1 MRTCLWSAVVL
12 LVVVA
17 RLAPSLAADGRVT
30 VVAAENFYGDVAAQI
45 GGDRVS
51 AISVLNSPDQDPHL
65 FETSPSV
72 VREIAAAQMVI
83 YNGVDYDAW
92 MEKILKVTPR
102 PGRIVINVAD
112 LLNKKAG
119 DNPHFWYDP
128 ATMPAL
134 AKALADSLSTVD
146 RAHADDFGN
155 RLKSFLGSL
164 QPMSDKIAEIR
175 GKYAGVPV
183 TATEPVFG
191 YMAAALHLTMRNQRF
206 QLSVMNDTEPS
217 ATDLAAFESDLKT
230 HKVKVLF
237 YNTQASDNLMQRL
250 VQFARTAKVPVV
262 GVTETCPTNLS
273 YQDWMQRELDQT
285 ERALAGPAS

>member
-1 MRTCLWSAVVL
+1 MRICQWIAILL
-12 LVVVA
+12 LVA
-17 RLAPSLAADGRVT
+17 AAGSTPSPAADGRVS

-45 GGDRVS
+45 GGDSVS
-51 AISVLNSPDQDPHL
+51 AISILNSPDQDPHL

-83 YNGVDYDAW
+83 YNGADYDAW
-92 MEKILKVTPR
+92 IEKILKVTPR
-102 PGRIVINVAD
+102 PGRIMINVAD
-112 LLNKKAG
+112 LLHKKPG

-134 AKALADSLSTVD
+134 AKVLSGSLSTVD
-146 RAHADDFGN
+146 SIHTNDFGN
-155 RLKSFLGSL
+155 RLKSFLASL
-164 QPMSDKIAEIR
+164 QPMNDKIAEIR
-175 GKYAGVPV
+175 SKYAGVPV

-237 YNTQASDNLMQRL
+237 YNTQASDNLVQRL

-273 YQDWMQRELDQT
+273 YQDWMMRELDET
-285 ERALAGPAS
+285 ERALAEAAS